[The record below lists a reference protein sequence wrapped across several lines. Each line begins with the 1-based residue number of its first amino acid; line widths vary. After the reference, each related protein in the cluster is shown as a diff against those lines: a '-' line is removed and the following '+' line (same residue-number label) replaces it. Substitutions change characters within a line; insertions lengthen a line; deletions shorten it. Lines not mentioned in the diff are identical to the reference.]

1 MHPLNC
7 ACVSCFSVEPGS
19 SINSPPARL
28 YADPLGTRPAGLGEA
43 QRPPAVAAPVAD
55 GRARASSTAE
65 DLRKY
70 FDLKEQGA
78 ITQEEFDAFKAKLL
92 QS

>member
-1 MHPLNC
+1 MVQQQDVLQKG
-7 ACVSCFSVEPGS
+7 A
-19 SINSPPARL
+19 SIISPPAGL
-28 YADPLGTRPAGLGEA
+28 YADPLGD
-43 QRPPAVAAPVAD
+43 AVAATVPYPAPAVD

-65 DLRKY
+65 DLSRF
-70 FDLKEQGA
+70 FDLKEKGA